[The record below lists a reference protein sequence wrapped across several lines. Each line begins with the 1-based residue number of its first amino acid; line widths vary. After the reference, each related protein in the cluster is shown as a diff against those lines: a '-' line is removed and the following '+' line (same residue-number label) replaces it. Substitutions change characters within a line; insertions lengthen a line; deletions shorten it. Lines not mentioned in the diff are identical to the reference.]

1 MAGFNYVLGDEAV
14 RTFTVLSAR
23 QREKLL
29 RVLDMLA
36 KYPTE
41 GGDYQETGASGR
53 SYEVRLC
60 DDLLITWWVDHASR
74 EVRVVR
80 LEHIE

>member
-1 MAGFNYVLGDEAV
+1 MVGGDEAV
-14 RTFTVLSAR
+14 RVFTVLPAR
-23 QREKLL
+23 QRAKLL
-29 RVLDMLA
+29 RVSDTLA

-53 SYEVRLC
+53 TYEVRLF
-60 DDLLITWWVDHASR
+60 DDLLLTWWVDHTVK

-80 LEHIE
+80 LERIE